1 MFLADEMG
9 RLADSFLSL
18 VERDRDAPYYTE
30 PGFRRRLELDR
41 RRQSK
46 LAEPPPRV
54 ELSYLLRHEW
64 SEMVQMANLTA
75 RQREVF
81 AKRLSGWTFEE
92 IGNASGRTRQGAQ
105 RVFSQ
110 AVRKLMVAWNEYP
123 YRGLADVYRQ
133 EVSRRGGKLRT

>member
-46 LAEPPPRV
+46 LCEPPPRV

-64 SEMVQMANLTA
+64 SEMVTMARLTA

-81 AKRLSGWTFEE
+81 AKRLSGWTFE
-92 IGNASGRTRQGAQ
+92 GAQ

-133 EVSRRGGKLRT
+133 EVSRRGGKLRS